1 MDTKINNL
9 IDKAAKKAAEET
21 VRQLKSVGRIKNYYT
36 NSFVKTEK
44 VLYLYPKLPADHPE
58 RIKVD
63 NALSA
68 IQDDEY
74 KDIIVERYFNNMQFE
89 EIAEIYDTK
98 YQTISKHRNRLIK
111 ILADE
116 LFPEDVLDELLEQ

>member
-1 MDTKINNL
+1 MDTKINDL

-63 NALSA
+63 NALST

-74 KDIIVERYFNNMQFE
+74 KDIIIERYFNNMQFE